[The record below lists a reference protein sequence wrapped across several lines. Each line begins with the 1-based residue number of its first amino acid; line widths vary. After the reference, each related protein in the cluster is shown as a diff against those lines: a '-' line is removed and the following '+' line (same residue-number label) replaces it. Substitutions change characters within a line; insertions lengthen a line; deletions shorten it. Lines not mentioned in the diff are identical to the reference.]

1 MTFTDLLLAVPF
13 PHLTVFSHGTPEAVF
28 VNSLRAILCS
38 FNPCDK
44 VYTDG
49 SKSDS
54 AFVAANREY
63 IFKLPPEASV
73 YTAEFTLQLFTEL

>member
-1 MTFTDLLLAVPF
+1 MTFTDLLLDPL
-13 PHLTVFSHGTPEAVF
+13 PHLTVFSHDTPEAVF

-38 FNPCDK
+38 FNPRDV

-54 AFVAANREY
+54 VLS
-63 IFKLPPEASV
+63 LPIGSTYSDYLLRLPLTQQS
-73 YTAEFTLQLFTEL
+73 LQLFTEL